1 MNKQKNKKKVIAFLL
16 SMLMLISLFQNISYT
31 PIAEGGET
39 ESVAS
44 ESDANFAT
52 GQQSLGTQENQNGVP
67 LEEENLNE
75 TSQNVADDSV
85 DLSLWNNA
93 YTDTSNGITMNFTA
107 SVKHNGQET
116 DLDQVTK
123 VFEGDEFNLKYK
135 WELDNSAIPR
145 DGNPIYIKVNFN
157 DLNNLEL
164 ISGKQ
169 DIMLEGK
176 KVGYIYISNGYAYIC
191 LDNQTFL
198 TENTRK
204 GDGTI
209 YGNVK
214 LTETDKGS
222 GDKITI
228 GTAKKKV
235 SDVIYDDGT
244 ATSTLTVQ
252 KATDGKATYDK
263 STNTWK
269 QSYKL
274 TLKTTGSVSGVSLT
288 DSLGANLKNI
298 SNIKIA
304 SSNDSNVTANTIYGS
319 FGALANAL
327 NKLGSSDGSTT
338 TVEVTY
344 DVETDEG
351 IFDPDNANST
361 SYTNTVDY
369 TYKNNKKE
377 TKTGTTSATYDV
389 TRPEVKKTESLDKTS
404 KVVTWT
410 KTIDLKH

>member
-93 YTDTSNGITMNFTA
+93 YRDTSNGITMNFTA

-145 DGNPIYIKVNFN
+145 NGNPIYIKVDFN

-176 KVGYIYISNGYAYIC
+176 KVGYIYISNGY
-191 LDNQTFL
+191 
-198 TENTRK
+198 E
-204 GDGTI
+204 
-209 YGNVK
+209 
-214 LTETDKGS
+214 
-222 GDKITI
+222 I
-228 GTAKKKV
+228 GRAHV
-235 SDVIYDDGT
+235 
-244 ATSTLTVQ
+244 
-252 KATDGKATYDK
+252 
-263 STNTWK
+263 
-269 QSYKL
+269 
-274 TLKTTGSVSGVSLT
+274 
-288 DSLGANLKNI
+288 
-298 SNIKIA
+298 
-304 SSNDSNVTANTIYGS
+304 
-319 FGALANAL
+319 
-327 NKLGSSDGSTT
+327 
-338 TVEVTY
+338 
-344 DVETDEG
+344 
-351 IFDPDNANST
+351 
-361 SYTNTVDY
+361 
-369 TYKNNKKE
+369 
-377 TKTGTTSATYDV
+377 
-389 TRPEVKKTESLDKTS
+389 
-404 KVVTWT
+404 
-410 KTIDLKH
+410 